1 MAVHAQEERIETP
14 SLPSAITMRRQ
25 ILFSALATA
34 ACLFGGLLVGFAIA
48 IAVSNLPMHIPN
60 QTLNIISMMLL
71 LSTLFI
77 AGAAWGFAMAKIF
90 STQNKKRMI
99 WAGALTFSPALL
111 LAGLTLGTLER
122 AIVEGGQGPDLPVH
136 IVFTLLFVP
145 AAFFVAGAG
154 GLALGLAEH
163 NLRLGLRLAAWSGLS
178 AALGFLLVDLL
189 MDALGWRV
197 GAPGA
202 AERATMLTV
211 MMAGNLAAALAGGGI
226 LGYQLS
232 RYFQRNT
239 VDLVQ

>member
-14 SLPSAITMRRQ
+14 SLPSAITVRRQ
-25 ILFSALATA
+25 IVISALATA

-60 QTLNIISMMLL
+60 QTMNLISLVLL
-71 LSTLFI
+71 LSTLLI
-77 AGAAWGFAMAKIF
+77 AGAGWGFAVAKIF
-90 STQNKKRMI
+90 STANKRRMI

-111 LAGLTLGTLER
+111 LAGLTLGALER
-122 AIVEGGQGPDLPVH
+122 AIVERGQGPDLPVH
-136 IVFTLLFVP
+136 IVFTILFVP

-154 GLALGLAEH
+154 GLALGLAER
-163 NLRLGLRLAAWSGLS
+163 NLRLGLRLATWGGVA
-178 AALGFLLVDLL
+178 AALGFLLVDVS

-211 MMAGNLAAALAGGGI
+211 MMTGNLAAALAGGGI

-232 RYFQRNT
+232 RYYQINK
-239 VDLVQ
+239 VDLVR

>member
-1 MAVHAQEERIETP
+1 MAVHTQEERIDIP
-14 SLPSAITMRRQ
+14 SLPSAMTVRRQ

-34 ACLFGGLLVGFAIA
+34 GCLFGGLLVGFAIA

-60 QTLNIISMMLL
+60 QTLNFISMMLL
-71 LSTLFI
+71 LSILFF
-77 AGAAWGFAMAKIF
+77 AGAAWGFAIAKIF
-90 STQNKKRMI
+90 SSENKRRMI
-99 WAGALTFSPALL
+99 WAGALSFSPALL
-111 LAGLTLGTLER
+111 LAGLMLATLER
-122 AIVEGGQGPDLPVH
+122 AIVERGQGPDLPVY
-136 IVFTLLFVP
+136 IVFTILFVP
-145 AAFFVAGAG
+145 AAFFIAGAG
-154 GLALGLAEH
+154 GLALGLAER
-163 NLRLGLRLAAWSGLS
+163 NLRLGLRLAAGAGLS
-178 AALGFLLVDLL
+178 AALGFLLINLL

-211 MMAGNLAAALAGGGI
+211 MMTGNLAAALAGGGI

>member
-14 SLPSAITMRRQ
+14 SLPSAITTRRQ

-48 IAVSNLPMHIPN
+48 IAVSNLPMHMPS
-60 QTLNIISMMLL
+60 QALNFISMMLL
-71 LSTLFI
+71 LCTLFI
-77 AGAAWGFAMAKIF
+77 AGAAWGFAIAKIF

-154 GLALGLAEH
+154 GLALGLAER
-163 NLRLGLRLAAWSGLS
+163 NLRLGLRLAAGGGIA

-211 MMAGNLAAALAGGGI
+211 MMTGNLAAALAGGGI

>member
-14 SLPSAITMRRQ
+14 ALPSAMKLRRQ

-34 ACLFGGLLVGFAIA
+34 VCLFGGLLVGFAIA

-60 QTLNIISMMLL
+60 QTLNFISMMLL
-71 LSTLFI
+71 LSILFF
-77 AGAAWGFAMAKIF
+77 AGAAWGYAMAKIS
-90 STQNKKRMI
+90 STQNKRRMI
-99 WAGALTFSPALL
+99 WAGALSFSPALV
-111 LAGLTLGTLER
+111 LAGLMLATLER
-122 AIVEGGQGPDLPVH
+122 VIVERGQGPDLPVH
-136 IVFTLLFVP
+136 NVFTILFVP
-145 AAFFVAGAG
+145 AAFFVAGTG
-154 GLALGLAEH
+154 GLALGLAER
-163 NLRLGLRLAAWSGLS
+163 NLRLGLRLAVGAGLS
-178 AALGFLLVDLL
+178 AALGFLLVNLL

-211 MMAGNLAAALAGGGI
+211 MMAGNLAAALASGGI